1 MCSPE
6 VLGQLL
12 LLPLCSHAISL
23 VIKILVSWCKGN
35 DLSFILAIAN
45 VQVYCFQGYRLNIH
59 ISCTS
64 VIEVQLV

>member
-1 MCSPE
+1 MCK

-23 VIKILVSWCKGN
+23 VIKILVSWCTGN

-45 VQVYCFQGYRLNIH
+45 VLNTLNIH
-59 ISCTS
+59 VSRTS
-64 VIEVQLV
+64 VI